1 MTDDLCIRLEW
12 LRISVYRNFGFRWV
26 FLLASPGNMLGMGR
40 FRYVV
45 NRKKR
50 KFCLPISVYRTRG
63 SREHGLG
70 LGLGLGLEPSS
81 LNFQKTSHLH
91 QSSWAPRG
99 PNDDFLFS
107 LCATTQKMLFTEISQ
122 RHFEACIFRGICCKQ
137 KCATTLMSSFHM
149 KKACQAKS
157 LSVII

>member
-1 MTDDLCIRLEW
+1 
-12 LRISVYRNFGFRWV
+12 
-26 FLLASPGNMLGMGR
+26 MGR

-45 NRKKR
+45 LSKQKK
-50 KFCLPISVYRTRG
+50 KKKICLPISVYRTRG

-137 KCATTLMSSFHM
+137 KCATTLIRHTNKREVRGSIPGPSTFLFQSSVFPTAGGQHM
-149 KKACQAKS
+149 TKRGRS
-157 LSVII
+157 DGPNL